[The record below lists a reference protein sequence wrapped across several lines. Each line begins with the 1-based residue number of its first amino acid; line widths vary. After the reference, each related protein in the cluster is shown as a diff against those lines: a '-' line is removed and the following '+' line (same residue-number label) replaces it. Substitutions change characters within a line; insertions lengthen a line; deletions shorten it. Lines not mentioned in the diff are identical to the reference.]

1 MNRKQIIKLSQ
12 SGRFG
17 GKPLS
22 GQLVET
28 HISWVILS
36 EEYAFKI
43 KKPMKYSFLD
53 FSTLEKRRQ
62 VCEKEL
68 MLNRRL
74 TDIYLNVLAITEKDG
89 CYFLGEGG
97 QVLDYA
103 LQMKKL
109 EASRKMDELIRGNH
123 IRSEDISMLAEEIA
137 RFHQYATVIK
147 TPFDKADF
155 QAAFND
161 LQTISDWVL
170 KRLGEKYAQLIERAI
185 HYSDKF
191 IKKHEQLFSE
201 RITQGYIRD
210 VHGDLHAK
218 NIFIYQKPIIFDCIE
233 FNDKF
238 RQIDVINEVAFFC
251 MDLESFGKW
260 EMSETFMKQYLD
272 LFPCIG
278 KKEEEQLFI
287 YYKSYRANVRAKVN
301 ALRAMQAEDEQ
312 TSKRYEEEVMKYLKL
327 MDRYMG

>member
-260 EMSETFMKQYLD
+260 EMSEAFMKQYLD

>member
-22 GQLVET
+22 GQLIET

-36 EEYAFKI
+36 EEYAIKI

-62 VCEKEL
+62 ICEKEL

-89 CYFLGEGG
+89 CYFLGEEG

-137 RFHQYATVIK
+137 RFHQNATVIK

-155 QAAFND
+155 QTAFND

-260 EMSETFMKQYLD
+260 EMSEAFMKQYLD

-301 ALRAMQAEDEQ
+301 ARKQRMN
-312 TSKRYEEEVMKYLKL
+312 KL
-327 MDRYMG
+327 QRDTRKKL

>member
-137 RFHQYATVIK
+137 RFHQGATVIK

-260 EMSETFMKQYLD
+260 EMSEAFMKQYLD

>member
-260 EMSETFMKQYLD
+260 EMSEAFMKQYLD

-312 TSKRYEEEVMKYLKL
+312 TSK
-327 MDRYMG
+327 

>member
-260 EMSETFMKQYLD
+260 EMSEAFMKQYLD

-312 TSKRYEEEVMKYLKL
+312 TSKRYEEEVLKYLKL